1 MSVNWLDMNAREDLK
16 EIVAACQAGSN
27 EAFGRLVDMYASR
40 CYSYFY
46 RLTGNAEVS
55 DDLLSKLFLKLVE
68 KIGTFK
74 LATGSFEKWLFTVAS
89 NIFRDH
95 LRRQYRRKKLLAA
108 KAQELRAEAPP
119 AEADAEMIDK
129 LQVQMAKLNAET
141 RELLMLRFYGR
152 LTFREIADIRSEPV
166 GTVLSKV
173 HRGLKRLRE
182 LMGHYCD

>member
-1 MSVNWLDMNAREDLK
+1 MNAREDLK

-74 LATGSFEKWLFTVAS
+74 LASGSFEKWLFTVAS

-119 AEADAEMIDK
+119 AIDATGKADAEMIDK

>member
-1 MSVNWLDMNAREDLK
+1 MNAREDLK
-16 EIVAACQAGSN
+16 KIVAACQAGSN

-46 RLTGNAEVS
+46 RLTGNTEVS
-55 DDLLSKLFLKLVE
+55 NDLLSTLFLKLVE

-74 LATGSFEKWLFTVAS
+74 LATGSFEKWLFTIAS

-108 KAQELRAEAPP
+108 KAQELRAETPP
-119 AEADAEMIDK
+119 AKADTEMIDK
-129 LQVQMAKLNAET
+129 LQVQMAKLDAET

-182 LMGHYCD
+182 LMGHYDD